1 MKKSLFAVITTL
13 VITCSLWRCHSP
25 TPPRQASPAPNKS
38 TPDKS
43 QPNLQNP
50 ASSNTVQSDS
60 TSARI
65 TTPEGR
71 TAALLASAYNTPIDF
86 WGKAVDDTGRP
97 VPGASVH
104 FVVSDKYFE
113 DGSDYD
119 TTADTKGL
127 FSLTGVKGLS
137 ISVRVTKPGYYLMQ
151 NESRAT
157 IAYGY
162 RTDAK
167 DIRPPPTKDQ
177 PSIFVLRKAHPNTG
191 LKIGTGRRV
200 ILPQDGKPVAVRLD
214 GHNTASPGMDGA
226 LVIET
231 QLDLTRMNELK
242 QFPWRC
248 RLSVPGGGL
257 ITRTDKLD
265 FEAPDSGYLTEEI
278 ILMNLPHSKSDRW
291 SSIVERDFFLK
302 LPGNHFG
309 RISIKLDIDE
319 RATHNWLHYSGAW
332 DPTGSKNLE
341 IGPDDHGNPR

>member
-43 QPNLQNP
+43 QPKLQNP
-50 ASSNTVQSDS
+50 ASSNAVQSDS

-65 TTPEGR
+65 TAPEGR

-86 WGKAVDDTGRP
+86 WGKAVDDTGQP

-113 DGSDYD
+113 DGSDYN
-119 TTADTKGL
+119 TTTDTKGL
-127 FSLTGVKGLS
+127 FSLTGLKGLS
-137 ISVRVTKPGYYLMQ
+137 ISVRVAKPGYYLMQ
-151 NESRAT
+151 SESRAT

-162 RTDAK
+162 RTEAK
-167 DIRPPPTKDQ
+167 DIRPPPTEEQ
-177 PSIFVLRKAHPNTG
+177 PSIFVLRKAHPNTA
-191 LKIGTGRRV
+191 LKLGEGRRV
-200 ILPQDGKPVAVRLD
+200 ILPQDGKPIAVRLD
-214 GHNTASPGMDGA
+214 GHNTASPGVDGA

-242 QFPWRC
+242 QFPCRC

-257 ITRTDKLD
+257 IKRTNRLEFK
-265 FEAPDSGYLTEEI
+265 ARTP
-278 ILMNLPHSKSDRW
+278 
-291 SSIVERDFFLK
+291 
-302 LPGNHFG
+302 
-309 RISIKLDIDE
+309 
-319 RATHNWLHYSGAW
+319 AT
-332 DPTGSKNLE
+332 
-341 IGPDDHGNPR
+341 